1 MICSACGSG
10 CPPVQTLV
18 EKPMVEAR
26 LAAIIAATVAYLNDF
41 FAAALFVSIRIQAAK
56 INLIGFISRPRI
68 VVPL

>member
-1 MICSACGSG
+1 
-10 CPPVQTLV
+10 
-18 EKPMVEAR
+18 MVEAR